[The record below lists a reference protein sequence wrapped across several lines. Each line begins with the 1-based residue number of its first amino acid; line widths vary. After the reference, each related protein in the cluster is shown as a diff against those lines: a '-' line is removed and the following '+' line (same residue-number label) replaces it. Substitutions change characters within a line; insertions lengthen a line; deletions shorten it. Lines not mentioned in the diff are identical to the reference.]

1 MRDPIIDLQHEKII
15 DILDTYDIR
24 HVFERI
30 KKAPDES
37 KLRSALSSH
46 ITNLH
51 YGKKSVLGID
61 IRKYG
66 SFDDFEQ
73 PLIPIL
79 YQILFEEAIQHC
91 LTTQE
96 FTFQDYDLT
105 TIKAHTISTG
115 DGAFIIFDTPL
126 HSILFACSFAI
137 TLRMY
142 NSYHLYPKLR
152 AAIGEINLRYA
163 VTYDRMYKLDG
174 NYYGRAVI
182 NNSRIINKDN
192 LNRCL
197 IDEGSFQWFQLNID
211 GMENL
216 QVMGIREIADIEEFQ
231 NYKNTFVTN
240 GENTFFE
247 EKENTRN
254 LGIINSDI
262 LKIGIIHSKSTE
274 LNVYNVHLQV
284 SLNISTDDNLTR
296 SITVSLGNLNTTGI

>member
-1 MRDPIIDLQHEKII
+1 ME
-15 DILDTYDIR
+15 ILDTYDIR
-24 HVFERI
+24 HVFERV
-30 KKAPDES
+30 KKAPDSSE
-37 KLRSALSSH
+37 LRSNLANH
-46 ITNLH
+46 INGLQ

-66 SFDDFEQ
+66 AFDDFEQ

-79 YQILFEEAIQHC
+79 YRILFDEAIEQC
-91 LTTQE
+91 LRTQE
-96 FTFQDYDLT
+96 FTFQNYNMGN
-105 TIKAHTISTG
+105 IKEHTISTG

-126 HSILFACSFAI
+126 HSLLFACSFAI

-142 NSYHLYPKLR
+142 NSFHLYPKLR

-163 VTYDRMYKLDG
+163 VTYDRMYKLDD

-197 IDEGSFQWFQLNID
+197 IDAGSFQWFQLNID
-211 GMENL
+211 GLENL
-216 QVMGIREIADIEEFQ
+216 QVMGISEIADIEEFQ
-231 NYKNTFVTN
+231 NYDNSLIAD
-240 GENTFFE
+240 GENNFFE

-262 LKIGIIHSKSTE
+262 LKIGMIHSKSTE

-284 SLNISTDDNLTR
+284 SLNISTDDNMTR
-296 SITVSLGNLNTTGI
+296 SITVSIGNLNTAGI